1 MASLRA
7 TRSRELGTFDDRIAT
22 RCAFK
27 PSAAHDPGGRSDG
40 LPAGLEQ
47 AHSERGDEKQ
57 RTPSEAREGLQGPA
71 WSFDDL
77 LFHELRDAA
86 LFIPA
91 RDFS

>member
-1 MASLRA
+1 MGA
-7 TRSRELGTFDDRIAT
+7 FDDRIAT

-57 RTPSEAREGLQGPA
+57 RTPSEASEGLHGPA